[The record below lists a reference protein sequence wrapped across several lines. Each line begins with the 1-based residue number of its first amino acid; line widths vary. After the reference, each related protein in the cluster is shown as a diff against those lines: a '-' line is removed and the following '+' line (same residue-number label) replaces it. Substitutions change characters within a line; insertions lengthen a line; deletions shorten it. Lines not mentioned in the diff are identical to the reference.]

1 MPLAKTTLASPL
13 GVNDVSMVVASAANL
28 TPGRLAE
35 IDQETV
41 QVISTYNG
49 VSTTVPILRGR
60 EGSATAVHRA
70 GTNVTHG
77 LAADFALPAPQTTLT
92 YDVPRP
98 RIVISVSAT
107 STLPL
112 ANMGG
117 NDVDVI
123 LNGTTPITLTI
134 PVPTLDMDG
143 TRLTIYGNGIAAHV
157 LTFTGG
163 LGGVGAG
170 YTTVTNNASGPTALQ
185 SIAANGVWVPLTA
198 TPITGT
204 SAKVVAGIA

>member
-1 MPLAKTTLASPL
+1 MALQKTTLASPL
-13 GVNDVSMVVASAANL
+13 GVNDVSMVVVSAANL

-41 QVISTYNG
+41 QVIATYNG

-60 EGSATAVHRA
+60 EGSATAIHRA
-70 GTNVTHG
+70 GVNVTHG
-77 LAADFALPAPQTTLT
+77 LAADFAVPAPQTTVT

-98 RIVISVSAT
+98 RLVISVSAT

-112 ANMGG
+112 TNMGG

-123 LNGTTPITLTI
+123 LNGTSVITLTV
-134 PVPTLDMDG
+134 PPPTLDMDG
-143 TRLTIYGNGIAAHV
+143 TRLTIFGNGAAAHV

-170 YTTVTNNASGPTALQ
+170 YTNVTNNASGPTALQ
-185 SIAANGVWVPLTA
+185 SVAVNGVWCPFTA
-198 TPITGT
+198 TPISGT
-204 SAKVVAGIA
+204 ATKVIAAIA